1 MTEATQTHCG
11 MFAIVGRPNVGK
23 STLLNHLVGQKL
35 SITSRKPQTTR
46 YNLLGVLTEGR
57 HQLIFVDTP
66 GIHKPPN
73 KALNRVMNR
82 SAISSFEG
90 VNAVLWLLD
99 KLQWT
104 AEDELVLEH
113 LEQISAPVILLVNK
127 VDQLADQA
135 VLLPHVEKIS
145 QRRELSAVFPLSALR
160 GFNMA
165 ELKQWLLRHCPAGE
179 HLFSEDQVT
188 DRSLRFISA
197 EIVREKLVRQLG
209 DELPHETAVEI
220 ESWDE
225 SGRMVE
231 IHALILVERAGQKRI
246 VIGDG
251 GDRIKQIG
259 REARLDIE
267 RLLDQRVVLK
277 LWVKVKRG
285 WSDDD
290 RALRSLGLGGL

>member
-1 MTEATQTHCG
+1 MTDDTSTHCG

-46 YNLLGVLTEGR
+46 YNLLGVLTEGAY
-57 HQLIFVDTP
+57 QLVFVDTP
-66 GIHKPPN
+66 GIHQPPN

-82 SAISSFEG
+82 SALASFDG
-90 VNAVLWLLD
+90 VDAVLWLID
-99 KLQWT
+99 RMHWT
-104 AEDELVLEH
+104 AEDDLVLEH
-113 LEQISAPVILLVNK
+113 LQRVSAPILLLVNK
-127 VDQLADQA
+127 VDQLPDQS
-135 VLLPHVEKIS
+135 VLLPHVESIS
-145 QRRELSAVFPLSALR
+145 QRLSLAAVFPLSALR
-160 GFNMA
+160 GFNMN
-165 ELKQWLLRHCPAGE
+165 ELKQWLFTHCPTGA
-179 HLFSEDQVT
+179 HLFAEDQVT
-188 DRSLRFISA
+188 DRSLRFIAA

-225 SGRMVE
+225 SGRLVE
-231 IHALILVERAGQKRI
+231 IHALILVEREGQKRI

-251 GDRIKQIG
+251 GERIKQIG

-290 RALRSLGLGGL
+290 RALRSLGLGGI